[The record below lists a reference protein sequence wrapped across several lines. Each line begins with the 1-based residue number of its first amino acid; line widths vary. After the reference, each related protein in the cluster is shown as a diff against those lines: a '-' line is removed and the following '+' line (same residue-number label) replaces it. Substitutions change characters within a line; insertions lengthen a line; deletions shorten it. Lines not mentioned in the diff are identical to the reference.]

1 MKSLTI
7 SHMKIMQWMLA
18 AILMTSGL
26 GMLSS
31 CQQIVDEQM
40 QDFVCQWVADYAE
53 DGVDPD
59 TGLAYNRVVEV
70 YEFFEKNVGY
80 YECYLL
86 NGDELVN
93 AEYVRGENGDIHYD
107 VDGAIDLRS
116 TMRQRKLD
124 VCLDVWV
131 FPIEEFGLVT
141 LRYDD
146 GLITDGDHIFTPAT
160 EAQREQILKWY
171 ESRHNAGLA
180 EKLLGKWI
188 QAETNGEPTLTNK
201 KTVTT
206 FYSTGLATISTSRE
220 TRSATMIWS
229 NSQEYEVDIDG
240 NKVTLTR
247 EVDANITLIN
257 EYIIT
262 DINDDEMVCNFRH
275 ITIRNGEKRDPHE
288 QFVRFKRVEA
298 DYSDAIVG
306 LWEGHCTSEGSAF
319 DDGQAHRWKYKNN
332 GDFVYYVQNS
342 AGEWVPGDNTL
353 NEYFVDGNL
362 LCTRWVDNGVEY
374 REWWEIASISGD
386 QMNWTALRQ
395 DNPDGTPYTV
405 TFEMKRVPGIAMI
418 VKNGQ
423 IDYFRQIETSF
434 RSSCQE
440 KGLEAFYYST
450 SSETDYQEQLA
461 AVAELR
467 KLEKSALKGIIF
479 APSYGINGEN
489 AEAEVAALAK
499 ERGIPVIILDSPVK
513 TNGPLATC
521 PYIGTD
527 NTAAG
532 EAMAEKV
539 AADKVAVFAMI
550 NSPGIERAEAFQ
562 VLKPNADVFRV
573 GDTCNDEVEAVLNEY
588 DDFVFFNGN
597 TLIGVLPTL
606 VAAGKRVYTFD
617 VYAEFLDLLIA
628 DSPSLKGVMA
638 QNTFAMARKA
648 VEAVLA
654 ANGKPGEMVPTFYIT
669 ADNLDAEEVQPFL
682 EFYNKK

>member
-1 MKSLTI
+1 
-7 SHMKIMQWMLA
+7 
-18 AILMTSGL
+18 
-26 GMLSS
+26 MLSS